1 MYFYGMNQQ
10 QQWQKEAEAIKLLV
24 DKYGAKDTHYD
35 LSTGADII
43 LDDKLYDLKVSN
55 SQKLTVLKRLGKGP
69 RAGDIY
75 SPLLE
80 HQNVDY
86 LYLIEKPNLFIG
98 FLLNKCDVLDF
109 IIKNAGRLKFSYYNG
124 DGNDN
129 LNVYFSFS
137 DLDLVAY
144 KSCNF
149 SK

>member
-1 MYFYGMNQQ
+1 MNQQ

-43 LDDKLYDLKVSN
+43 LDDKLYDLKVST
-55 SQKLTVLKRLGKGP
+55 SQKLTVLKKLGKGP
-69 RAGDIY
+69 KAGTTY
-75 SPLLE
+75 CPLLE
-80 HQNVDY
+80 HQEVDY

-98 FLLNKCDVLDF
+98 FLLNKCDLLDF

-129 LNVYFSFS
+129 FNVYFSFS

>member
-1 MYFYGMNQQ
+1 MNQQ

-43 LDDKLYDLKVSN
+43 LDDKLLDLKVST

-69 RAGDIY
+69 RAGEIY

-80 HQNVDY
+80 HQDVDY
-86 LYLIEKPNLFIG
+86 LYMIEKPNLFIG
-98 FLLNKCDVLDF
+98 FLLNKRDVLDF

-129 LNVYFSFS
+129 FNVYFSFS

-144 KSCNF
+144 KSLNF

>member
-1 MYFYGMNQQ
+1 MKQND
-10 QQWQKEAEAIKLLV
+10 QWLKENNAIQLLV
-24 DKYGAKDTHYD
+24 DKYGAIDTHAQASLGYD
-35 LSTGADII
+35 VI
-43 LDDKLYDLKVSN
+43 LDGKYLDLKVSN
-55 SQKLTVLKRLGKGP
+55 SNKLTILKRLGKGP
-69 RAGDIY
+69 RAGEIY

-80 HQNVDY
+80 HQDVDY

-129 LNVYFSFS
+129 FNVYFSFS

-144 KSCNF
+144 KSLNF

>member
-24 DKYGAKDTHYD
+24 DKYGAKDTHAQTSLGY
-35 LSTGADII
+35 DII
-43 LDDKLYDLKVSN
+43 LNGKLYDLKVSN

-69 RAGDIY
+69 RAGEIY

-80 HQNVDY
+80 HQDIDY
-86 LYLIEKPNLFIG
+86 LYMIEKPNLFIG

-109 IIKNAGRLKFSYYNG
+109 IIKNAGKLKFSYYNG

-129 LNVYFSFS
+129 FNVYFSFS

-144 KSCNF
+144 KSLNF

>member
-1 MYFYGMNQQ
+1 MNQQ

-43 LDDKLYDLKVSN
+43 LDNKLYDLKVST
-55 SQKLTVLKRLGKGP
+55 SQKLTVLKKLGKGP
-69 RAGDIY
+69 KAGTIY
-75 SPLLE
+75 CPLLE
-80 HQNVDY
+80 HQEVDY

-98 FLLNKCDVLDF
+98 FLLNKCDLLDF

-129 LNVYFSFS
+129 FNVYFSFS

>member
-1 MYFYGMNQQ
+1 MNQQ

-35 LSTGADII
+35 LSTGADVI
-43 LDDKLYDLKVSN
+43 LDDKLYDLKVST
-55 SQKLTVLKRLGKGP
+55 SQKLTVLKKLGKGP
-69 RAGDIY
+69 KAGKTY
-75 SPLLE
+75 CPLLE
-80 HQNVDY
+80 HQEVDY

-98 FLLNKCDVLDF
+98 FLLNKCDLLDF

-129 LNVYFSFS
+129 FNVYFSFS

>member
-10 QQWQKEAEAIKLLV
+10 EQWKKEAEAIKLLV

-43 LDDKLYDLKVSN
+43 LDDKLYDLKVST
-55 SQKLTVLKRLGKGP
+55 SQKLTVLKKLGKGP

-80 HQNVDY
+80 HQEVDY

-98 FLLNKCDVLDF
+98 FLLNKRDLLDF
-109 IIKNAGRLKFSYYNG
+109 IIKNAERLKFSYYNG

-129 LNVYFSFS
+129 FNVKLQFS
-137 DLDLVAY
+137 DFDLIAY
-144 KSCNF
+144 ESRNF
-149 SK
+149 NK

>member
-1 MYFYGMNQQ
+1 MNQQ

-43 LDDKLYDLKVSN
+43 LDDKLYDLKVST
-55 SQKLTVLKRLGKGP
+55 SQKLTVLKKLGKGP
-69 RAGDIY
+69 KAGKTY
-75 SPLLE
+75 CPLLE
-80 HQNVDY
+80 HQEVDY

-98 FLLNKCDVLDF
+98 FLLNKCDLLDF

-129 LNVYFSFS
+129 FNVYFSFS

>member
-35 LSTGADII
+35 LSTGADVI
-43 LDDKLYDLKVSN
+43 LYDKLYDLKVSN
-55 SQKLTVLKRLGKGP
+55 SQKLTVLKKLGKGP
-69 RAGDIY
+69 KAGTTY
-75 SPLLE
+75 CPLLE
-80 HQNVDY
+80 HQEVDY

-98 FLLNKCDVLDF
+98 FLLNKRDLLDY
-109 IIKNAGRLKFSYYNG
+109 IIKNAGKLKFSYYNG

-129 LNVYFSFS
+129 FNVYFSFS

-144 KSCNF
+144 KSLNF